1 MDKIPSQNK
10 RDASEE
16 ASAQAEERRRHR
28 RYDAAVDVRFRELRP
43 TGEDD
48 PLHCGQTMN
57 ISHTG
62 LFIKTN
68 CFFRLGT
75 LLELHVDVLTP
86 ENELR
91 ELAITAQVA
100 WISFEDSLPGMGV
113 EFKHL
118 DDELRRV
125 ILAHV
130 YRSDLK
136 FLGPDCA
143 T

>member
-10 RDASEE
+10 RDASKE
-16 ASAQAEERRRHR
+16 ASAQAEERRRYR

-43 TGEDD
+43 MGEDD
-48 PLHCGQTMN
+48 PLHRGQTMN

-113 EFKHL
+113 EFKDI

-125 ILAHV
+125 LLAHA
-130 YRSDLK
+130 YRNDLE